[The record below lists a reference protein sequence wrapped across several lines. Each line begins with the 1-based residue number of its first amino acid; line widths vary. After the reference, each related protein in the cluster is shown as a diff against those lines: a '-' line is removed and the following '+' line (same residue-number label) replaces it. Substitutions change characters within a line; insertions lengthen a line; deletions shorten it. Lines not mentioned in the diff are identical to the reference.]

1 MKTNKKK
8 ELCIDIL
15 VDIAA
20 GVLIALGTYNFATAA
35 KFPMSGFNGIGLI
48 FYHLWGLLQTARQ
61 ALHAALHSQYFDY
74 ITNHGL
80 CRAAVSVIY
89 GRKDSRHGLHGGAV
103 RSWLRDDFY
112 AGLFYRRYGLHLAEH

>member
-48 FYHLWGLLQTARQ
+48 F
-61 ALHAALHSQYFDY
+61 
-74 ITNHGL
+74 
-80 CRAAVSVIY
+80 
-89 GRKDSRHGLHGGAV
+89 
-103 RSWLRDDFY
+103 
-112 AGLFYRRYGLHLAEH
+112 

>member
-1 MKTNKKK
+1 MKTNNKK

-48 FYHLWGLLQTARQ
+48 FYHLWGLPIGIV
-61 ALHAALHSQYFDY
+61 ALVLNIPVAIA
-74 ITNHGL
+74 
-80 CRAAVSVIY
+80 
-89 GRKDSRHGLHGGAV
+89 
-103 RSWLRDDFY
+103 
-112 AGLFYRRYGLHLAEH
+112 

>member
-1 MKTNKKK
+1 MKTNNKK

-48 FYHLWGLLQTARQ
+48 FYHLWGREMYCVTLLIPV
-61 ALHAALHSQYFDY
+61 YF
-74 ITNHGL
+74 L
-80 CRAAVSVIY
+80 WFV
-89 GRKDSRHGLHGGAV
+89 
-103 RSWLRDDFY
+103 
-112 AGLFYRRYGLHLAEH
+112 